1 MPLGWIDF
9 SKAERSKVLSVL
21 DLLSESGTLDELG
34 IAPVRDGFANLFFP
48 GTSTIQTRAKY
59 FLIVPYALK
68 DLEHRTETNPNR
80 ILSALDAMER
90 QCGERLLTGS
100 NTDGIIGS
108 RSLRQN
114 QWVKRTPSDIYWAGL
129 RSYGIFKGGNIS
141 LSEYVR
147 VSCKLKSQKAT
158 LARLGNR
165 NDEADESDTDDK
177 DAGEYSR
184 MQFWRIPTYQ
194 EHWMDTLDIALTNEE
209 GAFLKA
215 QIISAFPNSMMACIL
230 RNHWTDLLD
239 CRSFQE
245 LEPYIGLFP
254 EDIQRDY
261 ALANDFSSFIFV
273 VRTLYNVIISEGQ
286 NENANEIWDKVSQE
300 LGSFAQVDL
309 ESIFGRLGLYGNVF
323 LCSFLRKTREYMN
336 AGDVDGLEKEIR
348 RRERELKQTRAKT
361 MHPGEFD
368 PTVWYG
374 GQELDYR
381 YGSARVI
388 MRDIF
393 ESEGAS
399 C

>member
-9 SKAERSKVLSVL
+9 SKNERNKVLSVL

-48 GTSTIQTRAKY
+48 GTSTVQTRAKY

-68 DLEHRTETNPNR
+68 DLEHRSETNPNKVLR
-80 ILSALDAMER
+80 VLDEMER
-90 QCGERLLTGS
+90 QCGVQLLAGS

-114 QWVKRTPSDIYWAGL
+114 RWVKRTPSDIYWAGL
-129 RSYGIFKGGNIS
+129 RSYGIFRGGNIS

-147 VSCKLKSQKAT
+147 ASCKLKIKKTT

-165 NDEADESDTDDK
+165 SDEADESDTDDK

-194 EHWMDTLDIALTNEE
+194 DHWMDTLDISLTPEE
-209 GAFLKA
+209 GAFLKS
-215 QIISAFPNSMMACIL
+215 QIIEAFPDSMMAFIL
-230 RNHWTDLLD
+230 RNHWTDLLA

-245 LEPYIGLFP
+245 VEPFLGSFP
-254 EDIQRDY
+254 EVIQRDY
-261 ALANDFSSFIFV
+261 VLANDFSSFIFV

-286 NENANEIWDKVSQE
+286 NESANEIWDEVKQE
-300 LGSFAQVDL
+300 LGSYAQVDL

-323 LCSFLRKTREYMN
+323 LCSFLRRMREYMD
-336 AGDVDGLEKEIR
+336 AEDIESLKKEIR

-368 PTVWYG
+368 PSVWYG

-388 MRDIF
+388 MKDIF
-393 ESEGAS
+393 ESEGVS